1 MTEPLLFVAHTGQ
14 RSGAEK
20 VLLALVDHALEQGRH
35 VIVACPDGPL
45 ADALPGSVTRLVLPP
60 LGLQGQEGVRRL
72 LGLASLPLRWG
83 RAGGRIRR
91 TRSSEN
97 ARIVC
102 NSLFALPAV
111 AVAVAGT
118 GQVSRTAWLVHD
130 TLSSRR
136 QTVVAR
142 LGRYGVGT
150 AVAVSGATAEPV
162 RELGFRTVI
171 ARNGVPVG
179 EPRPDP
185 PAAVTQR
192 VGILASITEWKG
204 HRVLLEAV
212 SRIPGVHLDV
222 AGTPFP
228 GDEPFLDE
236 LRARAS
242 LPDLRGRVSFLGH
255 VPPAQVLDTWDVMVS
270 ASTSPEAGPLGV
282 LEAMARGVPVVGTD
296 HGGTAEYLA
305 GGAGVLVPPGDP
317 DALAAALIRVLGD
330 PGLRRDISAVARR
343 RVESLHDIE
352 RTLPE
357 MASAL
362 WQ

>member
-1 MTEPLLFVAHTGQ
+1 M
-14 RSGAEK
+14 
-20 VLLALVDHALEQGRH
+20 LALVDHALGQGRR

-45 ADALPGSVTRLVLPP
+45 ADALPQRVSRLVLPP
-60 LGLQGQEGVRRL
+60 LGMAGQEGVRRL
-72 LGLASLPLRWG
+72 LGLASIPLRWG
-83 RAGGRIRR
+83 RAGYRIRR
-91 TRSSEN
+91 LRSSEH

-118 GQVSRTAWLVHD
+118 GLAAHTTWLVHD

-136 QTVVAR
+136 QTLVAR

-150 AVAVSGATAEPV
+150 AVAVSCATAEPV
-162 RELGFRTVI
+162 RELGFRTVV

-179 EPRPDP
+179 APHRDVPTTFP
-185 PAAVTQR
+185 QR

-212 SRIPGVHLDV
+212 SRIPDIHLDI

-236 LRARAS
+236 LRARAAM
-242 LPDLRGRVSFLGH
+242 PDLRGRVAFLGH
-255 VPPAQVLDTWDVMVS
+255 VRTADVLDAWDVMVS

-282 LEAMARGVPVVGTD
+282 LEAMAHGVPVVGTE

-305 GGAGVLVPPGDP
+305 GGAGVLVPPSDP
-317 DALAAALIRVLGD
+317 DALAAALVRVLGD
-330 PGLRRDISAVARR
+330 AELRRDIAGIARR

-352 RTLPE
+352 QTLPE
-357 MASAL
+357 MAAAL